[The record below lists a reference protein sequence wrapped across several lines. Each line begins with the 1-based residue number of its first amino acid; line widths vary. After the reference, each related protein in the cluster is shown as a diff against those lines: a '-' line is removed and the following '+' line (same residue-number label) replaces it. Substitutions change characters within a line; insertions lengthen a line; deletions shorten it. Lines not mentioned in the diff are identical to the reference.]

1 MSSTGGGVR
10 GASRERTGCMRN
22 PERFAS
28 ITKAVGSRRPFLLEG
43 PPRLSRRG
51 LSKEVFPAFGGVL
64 TRVDGPAEPRC
75 AGRNGRPGPGSG
87 TGCAYYAYNIYV

>member
-1 MSSTGGGVR
+1 MYAEPGPVCKHNEGCRLATAFSFG
-10 GASRERTGCMRN
+10 GAS
-22 PERFAS
+22 
-28 ITKAVGSRRPFLLEG
+28 
-43 PPRLSRRG
+43 PRLSRRG
-51 LSKEVFPAFGGVL
+51 LSNEVFPAFGGVL